1 MEEPRLGVGD
11 YDNDG
16 RLDLL
21 INNLDDGPV
30 LLHNEMP
37 QQHWLL
43 VRCIGN
49 KSNRSAVGAR
59 LTLRA
64 GNLRQIRE
72 IKAGLSYLS
81 SNDLRVHFGLG
92 TMKRRIR
99 SRSAGQADL
108 LSACENIRADQIL
121 KLEEGK
127 SPAVS
132 KDPLKRRR
140 EVRCGFKSSR
150 PSGSSHSLASIARH
164 RRRRRS
170 RLR

>member
-1 MEEPRLGVGD
+1 VGD

-21 INNLDDGPV
+21 INNLDDGPI

-59 LTLRA
+59 LTLKN
-64 GNLRQIRE
+64 GNEQQTRE

-81 SNDLRVHFGLG
+81 SNDLRVHFGMGNHVKADSLE
-92 TMKRRIR
+92 IR
-99 SRSAGQADL
+99 WPSGLVERLADV
-108 LSACENIRADQIL
+108 RADQVL
-121 KLEEGK
+121 TLEEGK
-127 SPAVS
+127 VAT
-132 KDPLKRRR
+132 
-140 EVRCGFKSSR
+140 G
-150 PSGSSHSLASIARH
+150 SGGK
-164 RRRRRS
+164 
-170 RLR
+170 